1 MPLCPNLMNTLMNLG
16 KFSMRKKMRKG
27 KDVQRSWLKKCI
39 FALLGFVFIVMF
51 VFTQWID
58 RRTYMIEMK
67 DPIIVAFPLRGEWFS
82 PNTPGTKIPSHGTNQ
97 LGTRYAYDFI
107 QVDWERTGYPAY
119 RVSLPQYLLFGV
131 PLNEYYCWGQEVY
144 APCDGIVVRAED
156 SYEERTRTNLFSD
169 LTNAYKN
176 AHYFNPEKDDVQLVA
191 GNYIIIECGDSIYA
205 ALVHL
210 QTGSIQVSVG
220 QSVKK
225 GDVIGRV
232 GHSGN
237 SFAPHLHFQL
247 MDSCDI
253 TTANGLPCAF
263 EQYEIFQDGKWK
275 TVVNGIPTNKDRIRF
290 QKTNSKDM
298 K

>member
-1 MPLCPNLMNTLMNLG
+1 MY
-16 KFSMRKKMRKG
+16 KKMRKG

-67 DPIIVAFPLRGEWFS
+67 DPIIVAFPLRGEWLS

-156 SYEERTRTNLFSD
+156 GYEERTRTNLFSD

-176 AHYFNPEKDDVQLVA
+176 AHYFNPAKDDVQLVA

>member
-1 MPLCPNLMNTLMNLG
+1 MNLG
-16 KFSMRKKMRKG
+16 KFSMYKKMRKG

-67 DPIIVAFPLRGEWFS
+67 DPIIVAFPLRGEWLS

-156 SYEERTRTNLFSD
+156 GYEERTRTNLFSD

-176 AHYFNPEKDDVQLVA
+176 AHYFNPAKDDVQLVA